1 MSRWS
6 AAYSPIHSLLLPASG
21 TELALGLRGGH
32 EEKEEEESGGVAR
45 RSGPARLSACLFARV
60 SNFNEE
66 KSNHSSKGRSKC
78 SSAHSAHSLIKKSTG
93 MLLESWAHIQ

>member
-1 MSRWS
+1 M
-6 AAYSPIHSLLLPASG
+6 
-21 TELALGLRGGH
+21 
-32 EEKEEEESGGVAR
+32 EESGGVVR
-45 RSGPARLSACLFARV
+45 RSRPARLSACLFACV

-66 KSNHSSKGRSKC
+66 KRNHSSKGRSKC